1 MSMKTHI
8 CSVCGYEHSGEEP
21 ARNCPVCGASADK
34 FSVAEKNLP
43 AVPVEILA
51 TATGLKSE
59 TLAKADTIIAKYPQK
74 RSATLPLLHL
84 VQEELGYITD
94 AAMKWIAAK
103 LEIEPINVYEVVTFY
118 PMFRLAPIGKRHV
131 KVCRTLSCALRGSY
145 KTMEELEKAFNCR
158 RGETSADGN
167 VTIEF
172 VECLACCGTGPVVQ
186 VDNLLYEEVTPEAV
200 PALVEK
206 IRASLSD
213 PNYGKT
219 EPVFGDRVSWL
230 G

>member
-1 MSMKTHI
+1 MKTNV
-8 CSVCGYEHSGEEP
+8 SEE
-21 ARNCPVCGASADK
+21 AAGACPL
-34 FSVAEKNLP
+34 AE
-43 AVPVEILA
+43 
-51 TATGLKSE
+51 ATGLKAE
-59 TLAKADTIIAKYPQK
+59 TLAEADKIVAKYPQK

-84 VQEELGYITD
+84 VQENLGYITD

-145 KTMEELEKAFNCR
+145 KTMEALEKEFGCK

-167 VTIEF
+167 VTLEF

-186 VDNLLYEEVTPEAV
+186 VDDRLYEKVTPDRV
-200 PALVEK
+200 PELAQK
-206 IRASLSD
+206 IRASLDD
-213 PNYGKT
+213 PAYGKT
-219 EPVFGDRVSWL
+219 EPEFGDRAAWL

>member
-1 MSMKTHI
+1 MNTNVS
-8 CSVCGYEHSGEEP
+8 EES
-21 ARNCPVCGASADK
+21 ATACP
-34 FSVAEKNLP
+34 
-43 AVPVEILA
+43 LA
-51 TATGLKSE
+51 AATGLKAE
-59 TLAKADTIIAKYPQK
+59 TLAKADKIIAKYPQK

-84 VQEELGYITD
+84 AQEELGYISD

-145 KTMEELEKAFNCR
+145 KTMEALEKEFGCK

-167 VTIEF
+167 VTLEF

-186 VDNLLYEEVTPEAV
+186 VDDLLYEKVIPERV
-200 PALVEK
+200 PELAAK
-206 IRASLSD
+206 IRASLED

-219 EPVFGDRVSWL
+219 EPKFGDRAAWL

>member
-1 MSMKTHI
+1 MKTYV
-8 CSVCGYEHSGEEP
+8 CSVCGYEHRGESP
-21 ARNCPVCGASADK
+21 VSSCPVCGVSAES
-34 FSVAEKNLP
+34 FVVAEEKRP
-43 AVPVEILA
+43 TESVDALA
-51 TATGLKSE
+51 AATGLKPE
-59 TLAKADTIIAKYPQK
+59 TLAKADKIIAKYPQK

-84 VQEELGYITD
+84 AQEELGYITD
-94 AAMKWIAAK
+94 AAMRWIAAK

-145 KTMEELEKAFNCR
+145 KTMEELEKEFGCK
-158 RGETSADGN
+158 RGETSPDGN
-167 VTIEF
+167 VTLEF

-186 VDNLLYEEVTPEAV
+186 VDNLLYEKVVPEKVHELA
-200 PALVEK
+200 EK
-206 IRASLSD
+206 IRASLKD

>member
-1 MSMKTHI
+1 MNT
-8 CSVCGYEHSGEEP
+8 
-21 ARNCPVCGASADK
+21 NCCKDL
-34 FSVAEKNLP
+34 AE
-43 AVPVEILA
+43 
-51 TATGLKSE
+51 ATGLKPE
-59 TLAKADTIIAKYPQK
+59 TLAKADEIIAKYPEK

-84 VQEELGYITD
+84 AQEELGYVTD

-118 PMFRLAPIGKRHV
+118 PMFRLNPVGRRHV

-145 KTMEELEKAFNCR
+145 KTMEALEKEFGCR

-167 VTIEF
+167 VTLEF

-186 VDNLLYEEVTPEAV
+186 VDHLLYEQVTPDRV
-200 PALVEK
+200 PALAEK

-213 PNYGKT
+213 PDYGKN
-219 EPVFGDRVSWL
+219 EPDFADRAQWL